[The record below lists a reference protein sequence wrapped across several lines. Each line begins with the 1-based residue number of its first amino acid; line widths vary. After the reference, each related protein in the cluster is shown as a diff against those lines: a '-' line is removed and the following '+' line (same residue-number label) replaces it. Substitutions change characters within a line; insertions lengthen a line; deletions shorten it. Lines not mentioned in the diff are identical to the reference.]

1 MPKSEV
7 IYISV
12 KLANENENEKK
23 KKKSMQQL
31 WDFDTCLSLVDS
43 KLLIW
48 TKDKSVRSPSFGL
61 TG

>member
-12 KLANENENEKK
+12 KLANENEKK

-43 KLLIW
+43 KL
-48 TKDKSVRSPSFGL
+48 
-61 TG
+61 